1 MAQVAE
7 NMNHFAQGV
16 TRTKPARSI
25 FSSQSAAPR
34 IVQNAR
40 SGSVA
45 ANRGALLLGVRCRQ
59 YLAAGG
65 GHLRERH
72 RRLRLRRLCGRLRM
86 EHRIL
91 EPVGEIARA
100 AAFAVRWLGLA
111 LAIARAGGA
120 FDADMEMIVVAVH
133 WPHLGEPAAVALGFP
148 AQRFLD
154 RGVDEDA
161 LHVRLPRR
169 VPDHG
174 EM

>member
-65 GHLRERH
+65 RHLRERH
-72 RRLRLRRLCGRLRM
+72 RRLRLRRLRRRLRM
-86 EHRIL
+86 EHPIL
-91 EPVGEIARA
+91 EPVG
-100 AAFAVRWLGLA
+100 
-111 LAIARAGGA
+111 AIARAPA
-120 FDADMEMIVVAVH
+120 FAPKLLPLPPSI
-133 WPHLGEPAAVALGFP
+133 ALATP
-148 AQRFLD
+148 
-154 RGVDEDA
+154 
-161 LHVRLPRR
+161 
-169 VPDHG
+169 
-174 EM
+174 